1 MIVFEKI
8 RWKNFLST
16 GNVFSEINLETART
30 NLIVGSNGAGK
41 STILDALTFSL
52 FSRPFRKISKS
63 MLVNS
68 INEKDCVAEIEFRI
82 GKIEYKVI
90 RGMKPSKFEIYCNGK
105 AWDQDSSQVEQQKN
119 FEANVLKMNYKSFT
133 QIVVLGSSTFVPF
146 MKLPGAQRRD
156 IIEDILDI
164 QVFSTM
170 NILLKDKMRG
180 NNEELRDIDYQL
192 DLLKD
197 RIELQK
203 QHMFSLEK
211 KTQEEID
218 RKQVKI
224 NEYKNTELQGAEEV
238 SVFTEQICKL
248 NKEMQEYSKSTEKL
262 SKLNTYLIKLTHKL
276 NTCKKEHKF
285 FEDNH
290 VCPTC
295 TQELSEEFRNE
306 KIEAGQSKVDEMNIG
321 YEDLEKA
328 ISDEQERFNKFTELS
343 TEVNNINTTISQ
355 TNFKLLT
362 IRKQIDSLQDEIK
375 ELEGSTP
382 DKKAEYDK
390 LQLLVSN
397 KKESSKQH
405 ADLKKDRDVLT
416 TAGQL
421 LKDNGIKTRIIK
433 TYLPT
438 MNKLINDFLQ
448 RMEFYVNFT
457 LDENFDEIIKSRYR
471 DVFSYDSFSEGEKA
485 RIDIAL
491 LLTWRSIAKLKNSVD
506 TNLLILDEIFDGSLD
521 QSGTSDLGWILR
533 NFDESTKVYV
543 ISHKQG
549 LDDKFDRTITVNKDK
564 NYSNLEETVH
574 EVSHPLVG

>member
-16 GNVFSEINLETART
+16 GNVFSEIDLETART

-52 FSRPFRKISKS
+52 FARPFRKISKS

-90 RGMKPSKFEIYCNGK
+90 RGMKPSKFEIYCNGQ
-105 AWDQDSSQVEQQKN
+105 AWNQDSSQIEQQKN

-146 MKLPGAQRRD
+146 MKLPGGQRRD

-170 NILLKDKMRG
+170 NVLLKDKMRG

-218 RKQVKI
+218 RKKEKI

-238 SVFTEQICKL
+238 TILTEQIGKL
-248 NKEMQEYSKSTEKL
+248 NKEMLEYSKSSEKL
-262 SKLNTYLIKLTHKL
+262 TKLNTYLIKLTHKL
-276 NTCKKEHKF
+276 NTCKKEHEF
-285 FEDNH
+285 FESNH

-306 KIEAGQSKVDEMNIG
+306 KIEAGQSKVDEMNVG
-321 YEDLEKA
+321 YEDLQSA
-328 ISDEQERFNKFTELS
+328 IKEEENRFAKFTELS

-355 TNFKLLT
+355 TNFQLMT
-362 IRKQIDSLQDEIK
+362 IRKQVESLQDEIK
-375 ELEGSTP
+375 ELAGDNI
-382 DKKAEYDK
+382 DKKAEYQK
-390 LQLLVSN
+390 LQVLINS
-397 KKESSKQH
+397 KKDFSKQH
-405 ADLKKDRDVLT
+405 AALQEDRDILT

-457 LDENFDEIIKSRYR
+457 LDENFEEIIKSRYR
-471 DVFSYDSFSEGEKA
+471 DIFSYDSFSEGEKA

-521 QSGTSDLGWILR
+521 QTGTSDLGYILR
-533 NFDESTKVYV
+533 NFDENTKVYV
-543 ISHKQG
+543 ISHKQN
-549 LDDKFDRTITVNKDK
+549 LDDKFDRTITVEKSK
-564 NYSNLEETVH
+564 NYSTLGVTVN
-574 EVSHPLVG
+574 EVTHSLVS

>member
-16 GNVFSEINLETART
+16 GNVFSEIDLETART

-52 FSRPFRKISKS
+52 FARPFRKISKS

-82 GKIEYKVI
+82 GKIQYKVI
-90 RGMKPSKFEIYCNGK
+90 RGMKPSKFEIYCNGQ
-105 AWDQDSSQVEQQKN
+105 AWNQDSSQLEQQKN

-146 MKLPGAQRRD
+146 MKLPGGQRRE

-170 NILLKDKMRG
+170 NVLLKDKMRG

-218 RKQVKI
+218 RKKEKI

-238 SVFTEQICKL
+238 TILTEQICKL
-248 NKEMQEYSKSTEKL
+248 NKEMQDYSKSSEKL
-262 SKLNTYLIKLTHKL
+262 SKLNTYLIKLTHKM
-276 NTCKKEHKF
+276 NTCKKENKF
-285 FEDNH
+285 FESNY

-306 KIEAGQSKVDEMNIG
+306 KLEEGKTKVNEMNIG
-321 YEDLEKA
+321 FEDLQKA
-328 ISDEQERFNKFTELS
+328 IGDEQKRFDKFTELS

-355 TNFKLLT
+355 TNFQLLT
-362 IRKQIDSLQDEIK
+362 IRKQVESIQDEIK

-397 KKESSKQH
+397 KKEYSKQH

-533 NFDESTKVYV
+533 NFDENTKVFV

-564 NYSNLEETVH
+564 NYSTIEETVH
-574 EVSHPLVG
+574 EVTHALVG

>member
-1 MIVFEKI
+1 MIIFEKI

-16 GNVFSEINLETART
+16 GNVFSEIDLESNRT

-52 FSRPFRKISKS
+52 FGKPFRKISKGS
-63 MLVNS
+63 LVNS
-68 INEKDCVAEIEFRI
+68 INEKDCMVEIEFRI
-82 GKIEYKVI
+82 GKLEYKVV
-90 RGMKPSKFEIYCNGK
+90 RGIKPNKLEIYCNGQL
-105 AWDQDSSQVEQQKN
+105 WNQESTLVEQQKN
-119 FEANVLKMNYKSFT
+119 FEVNVLKMNYKSFT

-170 NILLKDKMRG
+170 NVLLKDKIRE
-180 NNEELRDIDYQL
+180 NNEELRDVDYQL

-197 RIELQK
+197 KIEIQK
-203 QHMFSLEK
+203 QNMLSLQQR
-211 KTQEEID
+211 TQEEIA
-218 RKQVKI
+218 RKEEKI
-224 NEYKNTELQGAEEV
+224 FAYKKTELQGAEDV
-238 SVFTEQICKL
+238 SVLTQQIGNL
-248 NKEMQEYSKSTEKL
+248 NEEMQEYKTASDKIK
-262 SKLNTYLIKLTHKL
+262 KLNTYMIKLTHKL
-276 NTCKKEHKF
+276 NTCKKEHEF
-285 FEDNH
+285 FEKNH

-295 TQELSEEFRNE
+295 TQELSDELRNE
-306 KIEAGQSKVDEMNIG
+306 KISSGKSKSDELLTG
-321 YEDLEKA
+321 YNDILKA
-328 ISDEQERFNKFTELS
+328 IGEEEVRFNKFTELS

-355 TNFKLLT
+355 TNFQLMT
-362 IRKQIDSLQDEIK
+362 IRKQVEALQDEIK
-375 ELEGSTP
+375 ELEGDNV

-390 LQLLVSN
+390 LQLLVNS
-397 KKESSKQH
+397 KKDLSKQH
-405 ADLKKDRDVLT
+405 ASLKQDKDVLS

-457 LDENFDEIIKSRYR
+457 LDENFEEQIKSRYR

-533 NFDESTKVYV
+533 NFDDSTKVFV

-549 LDDKFDRTITVNKDK
+549 LDDKFDRTISVEKVK
-564 NYSNLEETVH
+564 NYSVISETVN
-574 EVSHPLVG
+574 EVTHGLVG

>member
-16 GNVFSEINLETART
+16 GNVFSEIDLETART

-52 FSRPFRKISKS
+52 FARPFRKISKS

-68 INEKDCVAEIEFRI
+68 INEKDCVVEIEFRI
-82 GKIEYKVI
+82 GKIEYKVV
-90 RGMKPSKFEIYCNGK
+90 RGMKPNKFEIYCNGQ
-105 AWDQDSSQVEQQKN
+105 AWNQDSSVVEQQKN

-170 NILLKDKMRG
+170 NVLLKDKMRS
-180 NNEELRDIDYQL
+180 NNEELRDIEYQL
-192 DLLKD
+192 DLIKD
-197 RIELQK
+197 KIELQK
-203 QHMFSLEK
+203 QHMFSLQK
-211 KTQEEID
+211 KTQEDID
-218 RKQVKI
+218 RKKEKI

-238 SVFTEQICKL
+238 SVLTEQICNL
-248 NKEMQEYSKSTEKL
+248 NKEMQDYSTSNQKL
-262 SKLNTYLIKLTHKL
+262 NKLNTYLIKLTHKL
-276 NTCKKEHKF
+276 NTCKKEHEF
-285 FEDNH
+285 FESNH

-306 KIEAGQSKVDEMNIG
+306 KLEAGQSKVDEMNVG
-321 YEDLEKA
+321 YDDLQKA
-328 ISDEQERFNKFTELS
+328 IASEQKRFDKFTELS

-355 TNFKLLT
+355 TNFQLMT
-362 IRKQIDSLQDEIK
+362 IRKQVESLEDEIK
-375 ELEGSTP
+375 ELEGSNP
-382 DKKAEYDK
+382 DKKAEFDK
-390 LQLLVSN
+390 LQLLVNN
-397 KKESSKQH
+397 KKDYSKQH
-405 ADLKKDRDVLT
+405 ANLKQDRAVLT

-564 NYSNLEETVH
+564 NYSTLEETVH
-574 EVSHPLVG
+574 EVTHSLVG

>member
-1 MIVFEKI
+1 MIIFEKI

-16 GNVFSEINLETART
+16 GNVFSEIDLEEGRT

-52 FSRPFRKISKS
+52 FAKPFRKISKGS
-63 MLVNS
+63 LVNS
-68 INEKDCVAEIEFRI
+68 INEKDCLVEIEFRI
-82 GKIEYKVI
+82 GKLDYKVI
-90 RGMKPSKFEIYCNGK
+90 RGIKPNKFEIYCNGQL
-105 AWDQDSSQVEQQKN
+105 WNQESSVNEQQKN
-119 FEANVLKMNYKSFT
+119 FEQNVLKMNYKSFT
-133 QIVVLGSSTFVPF
+133 QIVVLGSSTFIPF
-146 MKLPGAQRRD
+146 MKLPGGQRRD

-170 NILLKDKMRG
+170 NVLLKDKMRE
-180 NNEELRDIDYQL
+180 NNDEVRDINYQL

-197 RIELQK
+197 KIELQK
-203 QHMFSLEK
+203 QTMLTLEK
-211 KTQEEID
+211 RNQEEID
-218 RKQVKI
+218 RKKEKI
-224 NEYKNTELQGAEEV
+224 EVCKQTELQGAEDITV
-238 SVFTEQICKL
+238 LTQQICNL
-248 NKEMQEYSKSTEKL
+248 NEEMQEYQQSSEKL
-262 SKLNTYLIKLTHKL
+262 KKLNTYLIKVTHKL
-276 NTCKKEHKF
+276 NTCKKELEF
-285 FEDNH
+285 FESNH

-295 TQELSEEFRNE
+295 TQDLSKEFRDLKLDE
-306 KIEAGQSKVDEMNIG
+306 GHIKVDEMTGG
-321 YEDLEKA
+321 YNDIKSA
-328 ISDEQERFNKFTELS
+328 IEEQESRFEKFTELS

-355 TNFKLLT
+355 TNFQLMT
-362 IRKQIDSLQDEIK
+362 VRKQIESLEDEIK
-375 ELEGSTP
+375 ELKGDSV
-382 DKKAEYDK
+382 DKKAEYNKLETLISDK
-390 LQLLVSN
+390 KNL
-397 KKESSKQH
+397 SKQQ
-405 ADLKKDRDVLT
+405 ASLKSDRDVLT

-438 MNKLINDFLQ
+438 MNKLINEFLQ
-448 RMEFYVNFT
+448 KMEFYVNFT

-533 NFDESTKVYV
+533 NFDDSTKVFV

-549 LDDKFDRTITVNKDK
+549 MDDKFDRTISVEKVK
-564 NYSNLEETVH
+564 NYSTLNVTVN
-574 EVSHPLVG
+574 EVTHGLVG

>member
-16 GNVFSEINLETART
+16 GNVFSEIDLESNRT

-52 FSRPFRKISKS
+52 FAKPFRKISKS
-63 MLVNS
+63 MLINS
-68 INEKDCVAEIEFRI
+68 INEKDCVVEIEFRI
-82 GKIEYKVI
+82 GKIEYKVV
-90 RGMKPSKFEIYCNGK
+90 RGMKPNKFEIYCNGQ
-105 AWDQDSSQVEQQKN
+105 AWNQESSVVEQQKN

-146 MKLPGAQRRD
+146 MKLPGGQRRD

-170 NILLKDKMRG
+170 NVLLKDKMRS
-180 NNEELRDIDYQL
+180 NNEELRDVDYQL

-197 RIELQK
+197 KIELQK

-218 RKQVKI
+218 RKKEKI

-238 SVFTEQICKL
+238 SVLTEQICNL
-248 NKEMQEYSKSTEKL
+248 NKEMQEYSTSNQKL
-262 SKLNTYLIKLTHKL
+262 NKLNTYLIKLTHKM
-276 NTCKKEHKF
+276 NTCKKENKF
-285 FEDNH
+285 FESNY

-306 KIEAGQSKVDEMNIG
+306 KLEAGKNKVEEMNVG
-321 YEDLEKA
+321 FEDLQKA
-328 ISDEQERFNKFTELS
+328 IASEQERLNKFTELS

-355 TNFKLLT
+355 TNFQLLT
-362 IRKQIDSLQDEIK
+362 IRKQMESLETEIK
-375 ELEGSTP
+375 ELEGSNP
-382 DKKAEYDK
+382 DKKAELDK
-390 LQLLVSN
+390 LQLLVNS
-397 KKESSKQH
+397 KKDYGKQH
-405 ADLKKDRDVLT
+405 ATLKQDRDVLT

-457 LDENFDEIIKSRYR
+457 LDENFEEIIKSRYR

-533 NFDESTKVYV
+533 NFDESTKVFV

-549 LDDKFDRTITVNKDK
+549 LDDKFDRTITVEKTK
-564 NYSNLEETVH
+564 NYSTLTQTVN
-574 EVSHPLVG
+574 EVSHGLVG

>member
-16 GNVFSEINLETART
+16 GNVFSEIDLETART

-52 FSRPFRKISKS
+52 FARPFRKISKS

-90 RGMKPSKFEIYCNGK
+90 RGMKPSKFEIYCNGQ
-105 AWDQDSSQVEQQKN
+105 AWNQDSSQLEQQKN

-146 MKLPGAQRRD
+146 MKLPGGQRRE

-170 NILLKDKMRG
+170 NVLLKDKMRG

-218 RKQVKI
+218 RKKEKI

-238 SVFTEQICKL
+238 TILTEQICKL
-248 NKEMQEYSKSTEKL
+248 NKEMQDYSKSTEKL

-306 KIEAGQSKVDEMNIG
+306 KLEAGQTKVDEMNIG
-321 YEDLEKA
+321 YEDLQKA
-328 ISDEQERFNKFTELS
+328 ITDEQKRYDKFTELS

-355 TNFKLLT
+355 TNFQLLT
-362 IRKQIDSLQDEIK
+362 IRKQIESLQDEIK

-533 NFDESTKVYV
+533 NFDENTKVFV

-564 NYSNLEETVH
+564 NYSTIEETVH
-574 EVSHPLVG
+574 EVTHALVG

>member
-1 MIVFEKI
+1 MIIFEKI

-16 GNVFSEINLETART
+16 GNVFSEIDLTEGRT

-52 FSRPFRKISKS
+52 FARPFRKISKS
-63 MLVNS
+63 MLINS

-82 GKIEYKVI
+82 GKIEYKVV
-90 RGMKPSKFEIYCNGK
+90 RGMKPSKFEIYCNGVL
-105 AWDQDSSQVEQQKN
+105 WDKESSVNEQQKN
-119 FEANVLKMNYKSFT
+119 FENTVLKMNYKSFT

-170 NILLKDKMRG
+170 NVLLKDKMRE
-180 NNEELRDIDYQL
+180 NNVEIRDVDYELH
-192 DLLKD
+192 LLKD
-197 RIELQK
+197 KIELQK
-203 QHMFSLEK
+203 QHMLSLQQR
-211 KTQEEID
+211 TQDEID
-218 RKQVKI
+218 RKQEKI

-238 SVFTEQICKL
+238 TILTEQIGKL
-248 NKEMQEYSKSTEKL
+248 NKEMLEYSKSSEKL
-262 SKLNTYLIKLTHKL
+262 TKLNTYLIKLTHKL
-276 NTCKKEHKF
+276 NTCKKEHEF
-285 FEDNH
+285 FESNH

-306 KIEAGQSKVDEMNIG
+306 KIEAGQSKVDEMNVG
-321 YEDLEKA
+321 YEDLQSA
-328 ISDEQERFNKFTELS
+328 IKEEENRFAKFTELS

-355 TNFKLLT
+355 TNFQLMT
-362 IRKQIDSLQDEIK
+362 IRKHVESLQDEIK
-375 ELEGSTP
+375 ELEGDNI
-382 DKKAEYDK
+382 DKKAEYQK
-390 LQLLVSN
+390 LQLLINS
-397 KKESSKQH
+397 KKDLGKQH
-405 ADLKKDRDVLT
+405 AALKEDRDVLT

-438 MNKLINDFLQ
+438 MNKLINEFLQ

-457 LDENFDEIIKSRYR
+457 LDENFEEIIKSRYR
-471 DVFSYDSFSEGEKA
+471 DIFSYDSFSEGEKA

-533 NFDESTKVYV
+533 NFDENTKVFV

-549 LDDKFDRTITVNKDK
+549 MDDKFDRTITVEKNK
-564 NYSNLEETVH
+564 NYSTLVETVN
-574 EVSHPLVG
+574 EVTHGLVG